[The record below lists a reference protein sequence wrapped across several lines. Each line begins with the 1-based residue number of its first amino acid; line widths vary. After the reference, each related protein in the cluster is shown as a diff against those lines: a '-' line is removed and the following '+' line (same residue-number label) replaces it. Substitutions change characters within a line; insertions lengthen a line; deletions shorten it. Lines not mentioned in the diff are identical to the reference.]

1 VRLLAPVLSVT
12 PAGTVIE
19 VTPLAKTVLVPTVTV
34 LVAAVTVGAGL
45 KLLVAHVA
53 VADALVAVIEVTCVA
68 CAFPARVTAIVPDLR
83 LFADAEPFATAG
95 NVTIMSLPVTVITA
109 LVAVKLLGVEPA
121 LPMVTA
127 PLVVL
132 M

>member
-1 VRLLAPVLSVT
+1 VRVFDATTSVT
-12 PAGTVIE
+12 PAGTSIG
-19 VTPLAKTVLVPTVTV
+19 VLLRVVAADTVTV
-34 LVAAVTVGAGL
+34 LVAAVTVASGL
-45 KLLVAHVA
+45 NLPAAHVS

-68 CAFPARVTAIVPDLR
+68 CAFPARVTAIVPPDLR
-83 LFADAEPFATAG
+83 WSAVAEVVAAAG
-95 NVTIMSLPVTVITA
+95 NVTIMSLVATVITA
-109 LVAVKLLGVEPA
+109 LVAVKPLGVEPA